1 MVMEL
6 RDKENFLVQVMSAG
20 FERAAQSFS
29 SLVGKKVKVT
39 RSQSVVIHNESSF
52 PYFHEENGELYIL
65 ITQIIGDFSG
75 KSFLIFNQEES
86 LEIFKAINLPSTNTA
101 LKEAFLL
108 EIDNIVSAS
117 VISELSNSL
126 NVEVYGDVPKL
137 IVKNAKELA
146 AFIRS
151 EIGDEVVSSM
161 VFCSTTFQFDGKDK
175 IHPQFI
181 WNLNSKVFET
191 IAVS

>member
-1 MVMEL
+1 MEL
-6 RDKENFLVQVMSAG
+6 RDKENFLVQVMGAG
-20 FERAAQSFS
+20 FERAAHSFS

-39 RSQSVVIHNESSF
+39 RSQSVVVHNESSF
-52 PYFHEENGELYIL
+52 PYFTEEHGEVYIL
-65 ITQIIGDFSG
+65 ITQIIGDVSG

-86 LEIFKAINLPSTNTA
+86 QEIFKAINLPATGTP

-146 AFIRS
+146 SFIRS
-151 EIGDEVVSSM
+151 EIGDEIVSSM
-161 VFCSTTFQFDGKDK
+161 IFCSTTFQFDGKDK